1 MITLSPADSRT
12 CSPLTLEKASS
23 SSSAFYE
30 HSCYGIR
37 VSQERKEAI
46 LNVLFKVLRVEIL
59 LSRVTPLA
67 RREHV
72 FKVPTQLLKPLRVLS
87 RWG

>member
-1 MITLSPADSRT
+1 M
-12 CSPLTLEKASS
+12 
-23 SSSAFYE
+23 
-30 HSCYGIR
+30 
-37 VSQERKEAI
+37 SQERKEAI